1 MPVKD
6 VYGRGV
12 SEQNHMILAHNP
24 TSMLLN
30 ELRKKSMSD
39 REIMEAKGLG
49 SNKSINN
56 PELHHLLGPKINLE
70 TQLKDFKHMPN
81 QRLHKIVS
89 LIKSGVRIL
98 GYLLLPY
105 SLPVAAG
112 VLVFSEI
119 IGIIEELV

>member
-6 VYGRGV
+6 VYGKKV

-30 ELRKKSMSD
+30 EFKKKNMSD

-49 SNKSINN
+49 VKKSIHN
-56 PELHHLLGPKINLE
+56 PELHHMFGPKIKFDTE
-70 TQLKDFKHMPN
+70 FKKYMPN
-81 QRLHKIVS
+81 QKLHRYVS
-89 LIKSGVRIL
+89 FIKSGVRIV
-98 GYLLLPY
+98 GYLLVPF
-105 SLPVAAG
+105 SLPLAAG
-112 VLVFSEI
+112 ILVFSEI